1 MPRCFDTAR
10 RSHTASPDPSCR
22 VNVAMTPARVL
33 TERRAR
39 ASTRRRVRRRAA
51 RPPPDVCTVRT
62 FRPCISAHAVHA
74 SVSSVFT
81 RARPAVDAL
90 QRAMYVLERGKLVE
104 KKVTEILP
112 DARRA
117 RELGDAARRRWT
129 CDASGGRFWTAL
141 ARWTQ
146 TTTTVEITVA
156 LPKGTRARDLRITLN
171 TTSMTLWSTW
181 SGTVDACSGA
191 LARRCKVDESAWS
204 CDGDE
209 LMIMLVKDDGG
220 RDGVPWQVRD
230 VPCISRSRRLTDDV
244 HRAFYGVVRV
254 PNPSRTSCGT

>member
-1 MPRCFDTAR
+1 
-10 RSHTASPDPSCR
+10 
-22 VNVAMTPARVL
+22 
-33 TERRAR
+33 
-39 ASTRRRVRRRAA
+39 
-51 RPPPDVCTVRT
+51 
-62 FRPCISAHAVHA
+62 
-74 SVSSVFT
+74 
-81 RARPAVDAL
+81 
-90 QRAMYVLERGKLVE
+90 MYVLERGKLVE

-171 TTSMTLWSTW
+171 TTSLTFWATW

-191 LARRCKVDESAWS
+191 LARRCKVDESTWS

-209 LMIMLVKDDGG
+209 LMIILVKDDGG
-220 RDGVPWQVRD
+220 RDGVPWQSVLRGSKGAKSIQDVLRD
-230 VPCISRSRRLTDDV
+230 MTHADEPYAASDDLDLETKSLCEDI
-244 HRAFYGVVRV
+244 RDRQRMLANGELLD
-254 PNPSRTSCGT
+254 PSQDVDFKIGLGLR